1 MRRLSEEEG
10 LLEQAKNRSRISL
23 SNRGNLLA
31 RFGDKDMS
39 QKRTR
44 KKEIPRK
51 ISKEKLL
58 PPH

>member
-23 SNRGNLLA
+23 SNRGNLLV

-51 ISKEKLL
+51 IYKGKLL